1 MTGQEFAAWIMELI
15 EKYSFV
21 AGAGERLRRGYF
33 QSGNNSKGGRQAID
47 YHLTLDTAKE
57 LAMVESNDKGRQA
70 RKYFIECERE
80 VLEVASGTKQPQL
93 ENQLPA
99 IVEKACDFASWRLA
113 NENQQHTMTLVGS
126 AAHPGDEEL
135 SRNIAFLIK
144 KRLYARLAVIAKD
157 LLRKNTQAEAVSDLI
172 LRWSPT
178 KNSGSRN
185 LPDVG

>member
-1 MTGQEFAAWIMELI
+1 MTGQDLQRGLGNSSKSTILLLGED
-15 EKYSFV
+15 FV
-21 AGAGERLRRGYF
+21 EVISK
-33 QSGNNSKGGRQAID
+33 SGNNSKGGRQAID
-47 YHLTLDTAKE
+47 YHFFTLDTAKG

-70 RKYFIECERE
+70 RKYFIECERK

-113 NENQQHTMTLVGS
+113 NENQQHTMTLAGS

-135 SRNIAFLIK
+135 SRKIAFLIK
-144 KRLYARLAVIAKD
+144 KRLYARPAVIAKD
-157 LLRKNTQAEAVSDLI
+157 LLRKNTQAEAVSGLI

-178 KNSGSRN
+178 KNAGSRN